1 MKPIPYL
8 RYLTPFLNY
17 YCLVCFEIPLASLSQ
32 KKKKDKYFNEREE
45 QMQSPKMANLQSC
58 SDLERKVWLQ
68 TLLFAGRICNWLG
81 PRTVFNDDSV
91 VWSRGMGEDQLVI
104 LLTKRIHI
112 CFLHTEVLQTQNCCN
127 LGAGVRGKTGDPQK
141 CTFKFIWTLN
151 PNNPTP
157 SFSPRSLA
165 QGHDLG
171 RGVQGQGLNRGPS
184 WMTFARP
191 WSLP

>member
-1 MKPIPYL
+1 MKWCSYAASPSLPL
-8 RYLTPFLNY
+8 PSEGKSSGSEDTLSTSGKPKGESFTQPGLT
-17 YCLVCFEIPLASLSQ
+17 
-32 KKKKDKYFNEREE
+32 
-45 QMQSPKMANLQSC
+45 
-58 SDLERKVWLQ
+58 
-68 TLLFAGRICNWLG
+68 LG
-81 PRTVFNDDSV
+81 EG
-91 VWSRGMGEDQLVI
+91 RGMGEDQLVI

-191 WSLP
+191 WNLP